1 MKWMWSTAI
10 VVVSVSAALGAQSSA
25 DMNKAAKS
33 DTMKTTYTGCVEV
46 VNHGGSFLLTHVGDD
61 AKASMHGNM
70 AMHDGAGK
78 METADAGKMEQAPM
92 AMDDGKMEAMG
103 ANVVALTGSSEL
115 KKHVGHKV
123 AVTGTVTHGAMG
135 TMRNDLSTL
144 TVSSLKVVAKS
155 CS

>member
-10 VVVSVSAALGAQSSA
+10 VFVSVSAIAHAQSA
-25 DMNKAAKS
+25 DMNKTSKS
-33 DTMKTTYTGCVEV
+33 DMMRTTYTGCVEV
-46 VNHGGSFLLTHVGDD
+46 VNHGGAFLLTHVGDA
-61 AKASMHGNM
+61 AKAAMHGDTTMHDGAEKMEKTDTGKMEREPM
-70 AMHDGAGK
+70 AMHDGK
-78 METADAGKMEQAPM
+78 METMAP
-92 AMDDGKMEAMG
+92 
-103 ANVVALTGSSEL
+103 NVIALTGSSEL

-123 AVTGTVTHGAMG
+123 AVTGTVSHGAMG